1 MNELKNTAAAAADAL
16 NAVVEIERKA
26 ADASRERDALRADI
40 EGLDAAV
47 EAAEQD
53 HAAALAAIQLG
64 ERDNADETSIKLAEA
79 RDAAKARPELVMRL
93 RVAESVVASLE
104 ARHRDAVA
112 RYTAATEAAKA
123 ARVAELEA
131 RAREAHQAARDAVV
145 VVATRM
151 AELLAVARALEANG
165 GRWSL
170 GTFDPVLALS
180 TAHPDKAAVELM
192 VASLSSELEAL
203 KSTG

>member
-1 MNELKNTAAAAADAL
+1 MNDKLKTTAAEVAHAL
-16 NAVVEIERKA
+16 KAVTEVERKA
-26 ADASRERDALRADI
+26 ADASRERDALRAEI

-64 ERDNADETSIKLAEA
+64 EGESADDTSIKLMAA
-79 RDAAKARPELVMRL
+79 RDAAKARPELAMRL
-93 RVAESVVASLE
+93 RVAESVVTSLE

-131 RAREAHQAARDAVV
+131 RAREAYQAAKDSVV
-145 VVATRM
+145 IVSTRM

-192 VASLSSELEAL
+192 AASLSRELEAA
-203 KSTG
+203 